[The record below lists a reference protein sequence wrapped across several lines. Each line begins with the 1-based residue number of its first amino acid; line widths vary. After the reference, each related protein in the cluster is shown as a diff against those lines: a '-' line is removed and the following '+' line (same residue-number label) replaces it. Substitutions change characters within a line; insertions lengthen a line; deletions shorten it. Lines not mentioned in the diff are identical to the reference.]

1 MADKYKHDFFNVS
14 FPHEFV
20 AVVEINRPEKL
31 NAFKE
36 IQWLNL
42 QKIFDALSHDP
53 DVRVVVLTAAGDR
66 AFCSGLDVEAAAAG
80 TLSTA
85 HSDGARQANHM
96 RRHIFEFQA
105 CITSIEKCEKPVIA
119 LLHGIT
125 FGLGIDI
132 SLACDIR
139 LCTATTR
146 FSVKEVD
153 IGLAADI
160 GTLTRLPHANVPM
173 SWVKEVCLTARE
185 FGGEEALR
193 VGFVSGVVEG
203 KEGLLKKGME
213 MARLLAG
220 KSPVAVV
227 GTKELLN
234 YSRDHGVTEGLNY
247 TAVWNAAYTQTADM
261 KDAILA
267 GLKKKKVTFAKL

>member
-1 MADKYKHDFFNVS
+1 MADKYKHDFFNIT
-14 FPHEFV
+14 FPHEYV

-36 IQWLNL
+36 VQWLTL
-42 QKIFDALSHDP
+42 RTIFQTLSHDP
-53 DVRVVVLTAAGDR
+53 SVRAILLTAAGPR

-80 TLSTA
+80 TLSSRET
-85 HSDGARQANHM
+85 DGARQANYM
-96 RRHIFEFQA
+96 RRHIFDFQS
-105 CITSIEKCEKPVIA
+105 CITAIEQCEKPVIVA
-119 LLHGIT
+119 LHGIC
-125 FGLGIDI
+125 FGLAIDI

-139 LCTATTR
+139 LASSDAR

-173 SWVKEVCLTARE
+173 SWVKDVCLTARE
-185 FGGEEALR
+185 FHSEEALK
-193 VGFVSGVVEG
+193 VGFVSGVYEG
-203 KEGLLKKGME
+203 KEGVVEAGLEKAK
-213 MARLLAG
+213 LLAT

-234 YSRDHGVTEGLNY
+234 YSKEHGVADGLNY